1 MKVAKD
7 TFLIQVESAK
17 KSTDVV
23 GITGNKLIVDTDYN
37 KFKHSTMIGRIYA
50 QSIQIT
56 SQYLYDTPLNVG
68 DEVVLHH
75 FVCQPDHKIE
85 AFENVYRAEYFNI
98 YAKIVNEMM
107 EPLED
112 AIFVE
117 PIKEKEED
125 LFCGVVKMK
134 TQVGLVQQQ
143 GIVFAASKKAK
154 LFGILPGDKVHFTRN
169 AEYEIKA
176 MGKDLYRMRIRNIL
190 CIERNGEL
198 ICMPDKI
205 LVKALNYS
213 GDTDQFKDESQQM
226 QGEIVFVG
234 KQADCVKAGDIVNY
248 FSSIA
253 GGVDING
260 NKYYFLEPRHI
271 NFIV

>member
-17 KSTDVV
+17 KSTGVV
-23 GITGNKLIVDTDYN
+23 GLKGANLVVDTEYN
-37 KFKHSTMIGRIYA
+37 KFKHSTMVGKIFA
-50 QSIQIT
+50 QSIQVT

-68 DEVVLHH
+68 DEVIFHH
-75 FVCQPDHKIE
+75 FVCRPDHKIE
-85 AFENVYRAEYFNI
+85 AFENVYRSEYFHI
-98 YAKIVNEMM
+98 YAKIIDDRM

-125 LFCGVVKMK
+125 LFCGVIKMK
-134 TQVGLVQQQ
+134 TQAGLVQQQ
-143 GIVFAASKKAK
+143 GIVFASSRKARSW
-154 LFGILPGDKVHFTRN
+154 GVLPGDKVHFTRN
-169 AEYEIKA
+169 AEYEMKA
-176 MGKDLYRMRIRNIL
+176 LNKDLYRMRIRNIL
-190 CIERNGEL
+190 CIERGDEL
-198 ICMPDKI
+198 ICLQDKI
-205 LVKALNYS
+205 LVKALDYKADYS
-213 GDTDQFKDESQQM
+213 PFAGESQQL
-226 QGEIVFVG
+226 QGEVVCVG
-234 KQADCVKAGDIVNY
+234 KQADCVAVGDIINF

-253 GGVDING
+253 GGVNIKG